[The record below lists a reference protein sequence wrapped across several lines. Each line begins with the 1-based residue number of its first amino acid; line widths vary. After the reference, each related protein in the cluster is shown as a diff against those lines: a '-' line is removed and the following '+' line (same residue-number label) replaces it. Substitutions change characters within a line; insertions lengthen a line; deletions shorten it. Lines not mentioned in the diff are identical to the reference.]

1 MWGAGGGGGGGGG
14 GVKGGGGRI
23 GQGMGCWGMG
33 VGRGGGGG
41 GGGETYSCVY
51 RNKLSVDLK
60 QSSDSAVT
68 ASRGGLFQPGIN
80 YGP

>member
-1 MWGAGGGGGGGGG
+1 MEVGGGGGG

-23 GQGMGCWGMG
+23 GQGMGCWGWG
-33 VGRGGGGG
+33 W
-41 GGGETYSCVY
+41 GEGTYSCVY
-51 RNKLSVDLK
+51 RNKFCVDLK

-68 ASRGGLFQPGIN
+68 ASRGGLFQSGIN

>member
-1 MWGAGGGGGGGGG
+1 MVLSERRQRNWGRGGGG
-14 GVKGGGGRI
+14 GVRGGGRI
-23 GQGMGCWGMG
+23 GQGMGCWGVLG
-33 VGRGGGGG
+33 VGEGG
-41 GGGETYSCVY
+41 TYSCVC

-68 ASRGGLFQPGIN
+68 ASWGGLFQSGIN